1 MSELFTLRGGLKMK
15 QRARRQFDASF
26 ELEIARMVRDQG
38 VSVAEVCRNL
48 DLGETAGKPIYS

>member
-1 MSELFTLRGGLKMK
+1 MK

-26 ELEIARMVRDQG
+26 KLEIARMVRDQG